1 MSGLKTETA
10 EVEYKHD
17 TDEVWSNHF
26 LKLITEAQT
35 LLQNPS
41 KIISPHN
48 LGKVSGFF
56 INYTVKFNYFFRYS
70 STQITFNHYGN
81 QDNEN

>member
-1 MSGLKTETA
+1 MSSLKTETA

-17 TDEVWSNHF
+17 TDEVCSNHF
-26 LKLITEAQT
+26 LKLITEAET

-48 LGKVSGFF
+48 LGKVSGFL
-56 INYTVKFNYFFRYS
+56 INYTVKFNYFFDTVQPR
-70 STQITFNHYGN
+70 
-81 QDNEN
+81 